1 MSESGESKFTYFIA
15 GLGIGALMGILF
27 APQTGE
33 DTRKYLSGRAEE
45 GRQYAQRK
53 ARELR
58 EHAEDIVDRSKDI
71 VDRQRESL
79 SAAYDAGKEAY
90 QREKTKAH
98 S

>member
-1 MSESGESKFTYFIA
+1 MSENSGSKFVFFLA
-15 GLGIGALMGILF
+15 GIGIGALVGVLF
-27 APQTGE
+27 APQSGE
-33 DTRKYLSGRAEE
+33 DTRKYLTERADE

-58 EHAEDIVDRSKDI
+58 ERADDLVDRGKDV
-71 VDRQRESL
+71 VDRQRGSL

-90 QREKTKAH
+90 QREKSK

>member
-1 MSESGESKFTYFIA
+1 MSENSGSKFTFFLA
-15 GLGIGALMGILF
+15 GLGIGALVGILF

-33 DTRKYLSGRAEE
+33 DTRKYLSQKAGE
-45 GRQYAQRK
+45 GRDYAQRK
-53 ARELR
+53 TRELR
-58 EHAEDIVDRSKDI
+58 DQAEDMVDRGKDV

-90 QREKTKAH
+90 HREKGKAH

>member
-1 MSESGESKFTYFIA
+1 MSDSGSKFTFFLA
-15 GLGIGALMGILF
+15 GLGIGALVGVLF

-33 DTRKYLSGRAEE
+33 DTRKYLSQKADE
-45 GRQYAQRK
+45 GRQYAQRR

-58 EHAEDIVDRSKDI
+58 ERAEDMVDRGKDA

-79 SAAYDAGKEAY
+79 SAAYDAGKDAY
-90 QREKTKAH
+90 QREKSKAN

>member
-1 MSESGESKFTYFIA
+1 MSENAGSKFTFFLA
-15 GLGIGALMGILF
+15 GLGIGALIGVLF

-33 DTRKYLSGRAEE
+33 DTRKYLSQKAEE

-58 EHAEDIVDRSKDI
+58 EHADDILDRGKDV

-90 QREKTKAH
+90 QREKSKAH